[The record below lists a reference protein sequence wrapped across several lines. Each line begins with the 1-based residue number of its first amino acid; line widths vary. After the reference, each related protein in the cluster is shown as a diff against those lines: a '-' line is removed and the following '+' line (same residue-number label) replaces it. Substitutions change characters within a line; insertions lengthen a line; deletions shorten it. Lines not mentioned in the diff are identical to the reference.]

1 MYIRVSF
8 VVALSYIILYFRI
21 QMHNTVAIENC
32 VYNVRLFFHRSV
44 EQMAVPS
51 MKLQGN
57 PTSEQTLRS
66 EIWIAFPVQYHS
78 ASEVMLC
85 YLT

>member
-1 MYIRVSF
+1 
-8 VVALSYIILYFRI
+8 
-21 QMHNTVAIENC
+21 MHNTLAIENC
-32 VYNVRLFFHRSV
+32 VYSVRLFFVHSSV
-44 EQMAVPS
+44 EQMAVPF

-66 EIWIAFPVQYHS
+66 EIRIAFPVQYHS

>member
-1 MYIRVSF
+1 
-8 VVALSYIILYFRI
+8 
-21 QMHNTVAIENC
+21 MHNTLAIEKC
-32 VYNVRLFFHRSV
+32 VYNVRRFFFVVQLV
-44 EQMAVPS
+44 EQMAVPF

-57 PTSEQTLRS
+57 PASEQTLRS
-66 EIWIAFPVQYHS
+66 EIWIAFPVQYRI

>member
-1 MYIRVSF
+1 
-8 VVALSYIILYFRI
+8 
-21 QMHNTVAIENC
+21 MHGTLAIENC
-32 VYNVRLFFHRSV
+32 VYNVLLFLFIV
-44 EQMAVPS
+44 QFEQMAVPF

-66 EIWIAFPVQYHS
+66 EIWIAYPVQYHS
-78 ASEVMLC
+78 ASEVMLY

>member
-1 MYIRVSF
+1 
-8 VVALSYIILYFRI
+8 
-21 QMHNTVAIENC
+21 MHNTLAIENC
-32 VYNVRLFFHRSV
+32 VYNVRLFFVHSSV
-44 EQMAVPS
+44 EQMAVPF

-78 ASEVMLC
+78 VSEVMLC

>member
-1 MYIRVSF
+1 MN
-8 VVALSYIILYFRI
+8 
-21 QMHNTVAIENC
+21 NTLAIENC
-32 VYNVRLFFHRSV
+32 VYCVRPFFVHSSV
-44 EQMAVPS
+44 EQMAVPF

-66 EIWIAFPVQYHS
+66 EIWIDIIAFPVQYHS